1 MVPLSIATAIAFRAH
16 KGQKRADGRP
26 YIEHPL
32 AVIEILMAASTH
44 LPSHVYAAAVLHDV
58 IEDTELTYADLVK
71 SVGRPIATT
80 VLGLSRPERF
90 EGEPARAW
98 ERRYL
103 RQMHTI
109 QSLEPSV
116 LLIKMADRIHNL
128 ETTAALPSEKRQELI
143 AVTRKMYLPFFREA
157 SEMQPLELRLAYGS
171 LLDQLERLCTTEEEK
186 ILVSEALFV
195 AR

>member
-1 MVPLSIATAIAFRAH
+1 MVPLSIATAIAERAH
-16 KGQKRADGRP
+16 RGQKRADGCD

-44 LPSHVYAAAVLHDV
+44 LPSSVYAAAVLHDV

-90 EGEPARAW
+90 EGESALAW
-98 ERRYL
+98 EKRYL
-103 RQMHTI
+103 KQMFTI

-116 LLIKMADRIHNL
+116 LLIKLADRIHNL
-128 ETTAALPSEKRQELI
+128 ETTAALSPTKRRELYAI
-143 AVTRKMYLPFFREA
+143 TRDLYLPFFQRA
-157 SEMQPLELRLAYGS
+157 REMQPPSLHLAYAN
-171 LLDQLERLCTTEEEK
+171 LLEQLERLCRDPEHKPVEEP
-186 ILVSEALFV
+186 ILAY
-195 AR
+195 A

>member
-1 MVPLSIATAIAFRAH
+1 MVPLSIATAIASRAH
-16 KGQKRADGRP
+16 RGQKRADGKP

-90 EGEPARAW
+90 LGEPALAW
-98 ERRYL
+98 EKRYL
-103 RQMHTI
+103 RQMITM
-109 QSLEPSV
+109 QTLEPSV

-128 ETTAALPSEKRQELI
+128 ETTTALSPGRRESLHRMTHDL
-143 AVTRKMYLPFFREA
+143 YLPFFRA
-157 SEMQPLELRLAYGS
+157 ARKAQSPALHLAYEA
-171 LLDQLERLCTTEEEK
+171 LLDQLERLCAKGGRREV
-186 ILVSEALFV
+186 IEATSING
-195 AR
+195 

>member
-1 MVPLSIATAIAFRAH
+1 MVPLSIATSIAFRAH
-16 KGQKRADGRP
+16 KGQKRADGRD

-80 VLGLSRPERF
+80 VLGLSRPQRF
-90 EGEPARAW
+90 ERESTLAW
-98 ERRYL
+98 EKRYL
-103 RQMHTI
+103 HQMVTV
-109 QSLEPSV
+109 QSLEPSI

-128 ETTAALPSEKRQELI
+128 ENTAALHSDKREDLFRT
-143 AVTRKMYLPFFREA
+143 TRDLYLPFFETARKE
-157 SEMQPLELRLAYGS
+157 QPPTLHLAYET
-171 LLDQLERLCTTEEEK
+171 LLEHLEQLCRVPEK
-186 ILVSEALFV
+186 HDISQSVLVA
-195 AR
+195 A